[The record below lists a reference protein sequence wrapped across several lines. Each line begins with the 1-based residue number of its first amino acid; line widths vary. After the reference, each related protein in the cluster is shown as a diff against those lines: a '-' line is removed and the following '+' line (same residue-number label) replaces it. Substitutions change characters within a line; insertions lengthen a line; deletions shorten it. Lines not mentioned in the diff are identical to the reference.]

1 MNKAPLNTARVN
13 TAQVSKPASR
23 KPTPREPTPRA
34 PASRDKLTRNT
45 AAPTLA
51 GVRGFV
57 FDVDGTLADPQLSGY
72 QPMPGARELL
82 ALLRQR
88 GVPFVGFT
96 NGSAKTP
103 AALAQALTAIG
114 IEIDAQHMLT
124 PVSVALDLFK
134 RRGYKRLLVLG
145 GVGVWQPLLDEGF
158 EVVRSPAR
166 ADDADAVLIGWYPG
180 FVLADLDAACRAVW
194 AGAALYTVSKAAYLA
209 SREGRTLG
217 VSGALAAAV
226 RNVTGK
232 TAVVVGKPSAQALA
246 CASARLGGILPAQ
259 LAIVGDD
266 ISLENA
272 MALRGGAMSV
282 GVHTGLSSA
291 EDFAR
296 LPECSRPHLSLTG
309 VDRLLELLR

>member
-1 MNKAPLNTARVN
+1 MSKLAPDV
-13 TAQVSKPASR
+13 VV
-23 KPTPREPTPRA
+23 
-34 PASRDKLTRNT
+34 
-45 AAPTLA
+45 PTLS
-51 GVRGFV
+51 GVRGYV
-57 FDVDGTLADPQLSGY
+57 FDVDGTLALADKNLSGY
-72 QPMPGARELL
+72 QPLPGARELL

-88 GVPFVGFT
+88 EVPYVAFT

-103 AALAQALTAIG
+103 AQLANALTHIG
-114 IEIDAQHMLT
+114 IEIDERQMLT

-134 RRGYKRLLVLG
+134 RRGHKRVLVLG
-145 GVGVWQPLLDEGF
+145 GEGVWKPLMDAGF
-158 EVVRSPAR
+158 DVVHAPER

-226 RNVTGK
+226 RSVTGK
-232 TAVVVGKPSAQALA
+232 SAVVVGKPSAQALA
-246 CASARLGGILPAQ
+246 CASARLGGVKPAQ
-259 LAIVGDD
+259 MAIVGDD

-272 MALRGGAMSV
+272 MALRGGAFSI

-291 EDFAR
+291 AEFDE
-296 LPECSRPHLSLTG
+296 LPLQQRPHLSLTG
-309 VDRLLELLR
+309 VDQLLEMLR

>member
-1 MNKAPLNTARVN
+1 MSKFAAD
-13 TAQVSKPASR
+13 ASVS
-23 KPTPREPTPRA
+23 
-34 PASRDKLTRNT
+34 
-45 AAPTLA
+45 TLA
-51 GVRGFV
+51 KVRGFV
-57 FDVDGTLADPQLSGY
+57 FDVDGTLALADPQLSGY
-72 QPMPGARELL
+72 QALPGASELL

-88 GVPFVGFT
+88 KLPYVGFT

-103 AALAQALTAIG
+103 AQLAHALTAIG
-114 IEIDAQHMLT
+114 IAIDEQHMLT

-134 RRGYKRLLVLG
+134 RRGHKRVLVLG
-145 GVGVWQPLLDEGF
+145 GEGVFKPLLDAGF
-158 EVVRSPAR
+158 DVVRTPAR

-180 FVLADLDAACRAVW
+180 FVLADIDAACRAVW

-226 RNVTGK
+226 RSVTGK
-232 TAVVVGKPSAQALA
+232 SAIVVGKPSALALA
-246 CASARLGGILPAQ
+246 CACAHLGGIKASQ

-272 MALRGGAMSV
+272 MALRGGAFSI

-291 EDFAR
+291 ADFEA
-296 LPECSRPHLSLTG
+296 LPPERRPHLSLTG
-309 VDRLLELLR
+309 VDQLLEMLR